1 MPRVFI
7 GLGANVGERE
17 ANIRRALSLIEE
29 DGAGEIVR
37 VSGLIETDPLGGPPG
52 QPAYLNG
59 AAELE
64 TDLAPEDLLGAM
76 KDVERRVG
84 RVERER
90 WGPREIDLDI
100 LLYDDLVVKSENLE
114 IPHPRMLDRAF
125 VLRPLAEIAPEVTH
139 PLSGRSIARHAAKFS
154 V

>member
-17 ANIRRALSLIEE
+17 INIRRALSLIEQG
-29 DGAGEIVR
+29 GACEIVR
-37 VSGLIETDPLGGPPG
+37 VSGLIETDPVGGPPG

-59 AAELE
+59 AAEVE
-64 TDLAPEDLLGAM
+64 TDLAPQELLSALA
-76 KDVERRVG
+76 DVERRVG

-100 LLYDDLVVKSENLE
+100 LLYDDLVVRSENLE
-114 IPHPRMLDRAF
+114 IPHPRMLDREF
-125 VLRPLAEIAPEVTH
+125 VLRPLCEIAPEVTH
-139 PLSGRSIARHAAKFS
+139 PISGQSIARHAASFS